1 LLKKGLSPGYSARS
15 LAAGLVW
22 DPRVVHPTTRVPSD
36 PAKFTTRL
44 EAIYMADV
52 DELKAVQEA
61 LALLWPLDAEARARA
76 VAGIAG
82 ALGVGGVLGSG
93 TAGRTQFGAAGV
105 GSSNGAYLGEPE
117 EFLALKAPETDV
129 ERVAVLAYYLKHARG
144 QRHFKTR
151 ELSELNLDAAGPRL
165 SNASYTASNATKKM
179 GYLAAGPGGTK
190 QITKRGEAL
199 VENLPD
205 RAAAKAAVEALPG
218 KPRRASGG
226 RKKKQN
232 TEE

>member
-1 LLKKGLSPGYSARS
+1 
-15 LAAGLVW
+15 
-22 DPRVVHPTTRVPSD
+22 
-36 PAKFTTRL
+36 L

-61 LALLWPLDAEARARA
+61 LALLWPLDEEARARA

-82 ALGVGGVLGSG
+82 ALGVGGVLRSG

-105 GSSNGAYLGEPE
+105 GSSNGAGDLGDPE
-117 EFLALKAPETDV
+117 EFLALKAPQTDV

-218 KPRRASGG
+218 KPRRSSGG

-232 TEE
+232 IEE